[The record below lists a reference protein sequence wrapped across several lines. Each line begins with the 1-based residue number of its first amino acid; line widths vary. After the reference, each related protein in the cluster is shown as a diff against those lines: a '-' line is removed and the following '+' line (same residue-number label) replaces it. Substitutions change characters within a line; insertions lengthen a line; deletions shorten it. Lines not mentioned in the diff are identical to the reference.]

1 MSHVLV
7 DQVKSIKNVVEVYK
21 KTKNETNTIIT
32 IELRITNFLDLN
44 TSFS

>member
-21 KTKNETNTIIT
+21 KTNSETKTIIT
-32 IELRITNFLDLN
+32 NELRIINFLNLN
-44 TSFS
+44 KL